1 MAQEVLYRK
10 WRPNRFS
17 EVFGHDA
24 IVETLKN
31 AVKSDRISHAYMFSG
46 PRGTGK
52 TTLARVLSKAVN
64 CESMAD
70 GDACGDCSSCVAHDT
85 GRAIDLI
92 EIDSAAGHG
101 ADGIRELAEKTIY
114 APVSSR
120 YKVYILDEV
129 HALGS
134 AAAFTALLKVLEEPP
149 PHVIFAFAT
158 TEVDKVIPTVLSRC
172 QRFDLSRIPM
182 DIVIQRLTQIS
193 DSEGFTIDDAG
204 YKLIARYATGSLRDA
219 VNALDRVT
227 ASFGS
232 SPNVEDIRTSLGL
245 TMDDRAIAIAASIF
259 SYDLKSSL
267 MSVNSAV
274 ADGINLRKLT
284 SDIVLVM
291 RAILLTKAGAAEE
304 LEFNEDLL
312 ALINQLAKNE
322 AIRVD
327 QIIVALESLT
337 RVASSKFSGSEF
349 EPLPLE
355 IAISSLALANHG
367 IELPISISMPVRA
380 QEPVRHESVVDVS
393 ASLEQPNLKDASNA
407 SSEAVSGQDENRAI
421 QTEPA
426 IVPEIVTTLP
436 APEVVTTPPAP
447 EVVTTPPAPEIV
459 TTPPVPEIVS
469 SPPALD
475 LNRIR
480 GDWNLVKEHIR
491 EISKPAEALLAAAF
505 PKSFE
510 SKNLEIGFLHQAHL
524 QNFLDPKK
532 AIANVVLVDALATSV
547 AQVFED
553 SLTISFT
560 HWPSMQQEE
569 GDVTASES
577 PSGGHLLSEAL
588 SLGGT
593 LIEQE

>member
-24 IVETLKN
+24 VVETLKN

-64 CESMAD
+64 CESTAD

-92 EIDSAAGHG
+92 EIDSAAGGG
-101 ADGIRELAEKTIY
+101 ADGIRELAEKAIY

-134 AAAFTALLKVLEEPP
+134 AQAFTALLKVLEEPP

-158 TEVDKVIPTVLSRC
+158 TEVDKVIPTVLSRS

-291 RAILLTKAGAAEE
+291 RATLLTKAGAAEE

-312 ALINQLAKNE
+312 ASINQLAKNE
-322 AIRVD
+322 VIRVD

-355 IAISSLALANHG
+355 IAISSLALANHE
-367 IELPISISMPVRA
+367 IEPPNSISTPVSA
-380 QEPVRHESVVDVS
+380 QEPVRHESAVDVA
-393 ASLEQPNLKDASNA
+393 ASLEQPNLKNASNA
-407 SSEAVSGQDENRAI
+407 STEDVSAQGENQAI
-421 QTEPA
+421 QAEPA
-426 IVPEIVTTLP
+426 IVPEVVTTP
-436 APEVVTTPPAP
+436 SAPEVVST
-447 EVVTTPPAPEIV
+447 
-459 TTPPVPEIVS
+459 
-469 SPPALD
+469 PPALD

-491 EISKPAEALLAAAF
+491 EVSKPAEALLAAAF
-505 PKSFE
+505 PKSLE
-510 SKNLEIGFLHQAHL
+510 GKNLEIGFLHQAHL
-524 QNFLDPKK
+524 QNFLDAKK

-553 SLTISFT
+553 SLIISFT

>member
-24 IVETLKN
+24 VVETLKN

-64 CESMAD
+64 CESTAD

-92 EIDSAAGHG
+92 EIDSAAGGG
-101 ADGIRELAEKTIY
+101 ADGIRELAEKAIY

-134 AAAFTALLKVLEEPP
+134 AQAFTALLKVLEEPP

-158 TEVDKVIPTVLSRC
+158 TEVDKVIPTVLSRS

-291 RAILLTKAGAAEE
+291 RATLLTKAGAAEE

-312 ALINQLAKNE
+312 ASINQLAKNE
-322 AIRVD
+322 VIRVD

-355 IAISSLALANHG
+355 IAISSLALANHE
-367 IELPISISMPVRA
+367 IEPPNSISTPVSA
-380 QEPVRHESVVDVS
+380 QEPVRHESAVDVA
-393 ASLEQPNLKDASNA
+393 ASLEQPNLKNASNA
-407 SSEAVSGQDENRAI
+407 STEDVSAQGENQAI
-421 QTEPA
+421 QAEPA
-426 IVPEIVTTLP
+426 IVPEVVTTP
-436 APEVVTTPPAP
+436 SAPEVVST
-447 EVVTTPPAPEIV
+447 
-459 TTPPVPEIVS
+459 
-469 SPPALD
+469 PPALD

-491 EISKPAEALLAAAF
+491 EVSKPAEALLAAAF

-510 SKNLEIGFLHQAHL
+510 GKNLEIGFLHQAHL

>member
-24 IVETLKN
+24 VVETLKN

-158 TEVDKVIPTVLSRC
+158 TEVDKVIPTVLSRS

-291 RAILLTKAGAAEE
+291 RATLLTKAGAAEE

-312 ALINQLAKNE
+312 ASINQLAKNE
-322 AIRVD
+322 VIRVD

-355 IAISSLALANHG
+355 IAISSLALANHE
-367 IELPISISMPVRA
+367 IEPPNSISTPVSA
-380 QEPVRHESVVDVS
+380 QEPVRHESAVDVA
-393 ASLEQPNLKDASNA
+393 ASLEQPNLKNASNA
-407 SSEAVSGQDENRAI
+407 STEDVSAQGENQAI
-421 QTEPA
+421 QAEPA
-426 IVPEIVTTLP
+426 IVPEVVTTP
-436 APEVVTTPPAP
+436 SAPEVVST
-447 EVVTTPPAPEIV
+447 
-459 TTPPVPEIVS
+459 
-469 SPPALD
+469 PPALD

-491 EISKPAEALLAAAF
+491 EVSKPAEALLAAAF
-505 PKSFE
+505 PKSLE
-510 SKNLEIGFLHQAHL
+510 GKNLEIGFLHQAHL

>member
-24 IVETLKN
+24 VVETLKN
-31 AVKSDRISHAYMFSG
+31 AIKSDRISNAYMFSG

-52 TTLARVLSKAVN
+52 TTLARILSKVVN
-64 CESMAD
+64 CESTVN
-70 GDACGDCSSCVAHDT
+70 GDTCDQCASCLAHDS
-85 GRAIDLI
+85 GRAVDLI
-92 EIDSAAGHG
+92 EIDSANGG
-101 ADGIRELAEKTIY
+101 NSEGIRELAQKAIY
-114 APVSSR
+114 APVNSR

-129 HALGS
+129 HALGGTTNQ
-134 AAAFTALLKVLEEPP
+134 AFNALLKILEEPP

-158 TEVDKVIPTVLSRC
+158 TEVDKVLPTVLSRS

-182 DIVIQRLTQIS
+182 DIVIQRLTQIA

-232 SPNVEDIRTSLGL
+232 SPNVEDIRASLGL

-259 SYDLKSSL
+259 GYDLKSSL
-267 MSVNSAV
+267 LSVNSAV

-284 SDIVLVM
+284 SDIILVM
-291 RAILLTKAGAAEE
+291 RATLLTKAGAAEE

-312 ALINQLAKNE
+312 ASINQLAKNE
-322 AIRVD
+322 VITVD

-337 RVASSKFSGSEF
+337 RVASSKYSSSEF

-355 IAISSLALANHG
+355 IAISSLALANHE
-367 IELPISISMPVRA
+367 IEQPNSIGTSVRV
-380 QEPVRHESVVDVS
+380 QEPVLHDSAVDV
-393 ASLEQPNLKDASNA
+393 AAKVEQPNIKDVSNA
-407 SSEAVSGQDENRAI
+407 STETVSMQGENRAI
-421 QTEPA
+421 QAEPT
-426 IVPEIVTTLP
+426 V
-436 APEVVTTPPAP
+436 
-447 EVVTTPPAPEIV
+447 
-459 TTPPVPEIVS
+459 VPEIVS
-469 SPPALD
+469 SSAVPEIVSTPSALD

-480 GDWNLVKEHIR
+480 GDWDLVKEHIR
-491 EISKPAEALLAAAF
+491 ETSKPAEALLAAAF
-505 PKSFE
+505 PKSLE
-510 SKNLEIGFLHQAHL
+510 GKNLEIGFLHQAHL

-532 AIANVVLVDALATSV
+532 AIASVVLVDALATSV
-547 AQVFED
+547 AQIFED
-553 SLTISFT
+553 SLTISFS
-560 HWPSMQQEE
+560 HWPEMQQE
-569 GDVTASES
+569 GRDVTVSEPP
-577 PSGGHLLSEAL
+577 PSAGHLLSEAL

>member
-24 IVETLKN
+24 VVQTLRN
-31 AVKSDRISHAYMFSG
+31 AIKSDRISHAYMFSG

-52 TTLARVLSKAVN
+52 TTLARILSKAVN
-64 CESMAD
+64 CESTVD
-70 GDACGDCSSCVAHDT
+70 GDVCDQCSSCVAHDT

-92 EIDSAAGHG
+92 EIDSADGSG
-101 ADGIRELAEKTIY
+101 ATGIRELADKAMY
-114 APVSSR
+114 VPVNTR

-129 HALGS
+129 HAFS
-134 AAAFTALLKVLEEPP
+134 QVAFTALLKILEEPP

-158 TEVDKVIPTVLSRC
+158 TAVDKVIPTVLSRS

-182 DIVIQRLTQIS
+182 NIVIKRLTQIA
-193 DSEGFTIDDAG
+193 DSEGFTIEDAS

-227 ASFGS
+227 ASFGP
-232 SPNVEDIRTSLGL
+232 SPNVEDVRASLGL
-245 TMDDRAIAIAASIF
+245 SMDDRAIGITVSIF
-259 SYDLKSSL
+259 GYDLKSSL

-274 ADGINLRKLT
+274 ADGVNIRKLT

-291 RAILLTKAGAAEE
+291 RAVLLTKAGAAEE

-312 ALINQLAKNE
+312 SAIEQLAKDE
-322 AIRVD
+322 AITVD

-337 RVASSKFSGSEF
+337 RVASSKYLGSEF

-355 IAISSLALANHG
+355 IAISSLALAKHE
-367 IELPISISMPVRA
+367 IEIQPNNIGRSVRT
-380 QEPVRHESVVDVS
+380 QEPARPASTVDVAANLERSNLKEVSS
-393 ASLEQPNLKDASNA
+393 ASDEVISEQPERGASQA
-407 SSEAVSGQDENRAI
+407 D
-421 QTEPA
+421 PA
-426 IVPEIVTTLP
+426 ISPEIVSTSST
-436 APEVVTTPPAP
+436 PEIVSA
-447 EVVTTPPAPEIV
+447 PPAPEIV
-459 TTPPVPEIVS
+459 STPSAPEIVS
-469 SPPALD
+469 APPASEIVSTPSVLD

-480 GDWNLVKEHIR
+480 GDWDLVKEHIR
-491 EISKPAEALLAAAF
+491 ETSKPAEALLATAF
-505 PKSFE
+505 PKSLDG
-510 SKNLEIGFLHQAHL
+510 KNLEIGFLHQAHL
-524 QNFLDPKK
+524 QNFLDRKK
-532 AIANVVLVDALATSV
+532 AIAGVVLVDALATSV

-553 SLTISFT
+553 SLTISFS
-560 HWPSMQQEE
+560 HWPDMQQE
-569 GDVTASES
+569 GRDVTASEP
-577 PSGGHLLSEAL
+577 PSAGHLLSEAL

>member
-24 IVETLKN
+24 VVETLKN

-52 TTLARVLSKAVN
+52 TTLARILSKAVN
-64 CESMAD
+64 CESTAD
-70 GDACGDCSSCVAHDT
+70 GDACGNCSPCEAHDA

-92 EIDSAAGHG
+92 EIDSAAGGG
-101 ADGIRELAEKTIY
+101 ADGIRELAEKAIY

-134 AAAFTALLKVLEEPP
+134 AQAFTALLKVLEEPP

-158 TEVDKVIPTVLSRC
+158 TEVDKVIPTVLSRS

-182 DIVIQRLTQIS
+182 DIVIQRLTQIA

-232 SPNVEDIRTSLGL
+232 SPNVEDIRASLGL

-259 SYDLKSSL
+259 GYDLKSSL
-267 MSVNSAV
+267 LSVNSAV

-284 SDIVLVM
+284 SDIILVM
-291 RAILLTKAGAAEE
+291 RATLLTKAGAAEE

-312 ALINQLAKNE
+312 ASINQLAKNE
-322 AIRVD
+322 VITVD

-337 RVASSKFSGSEF
+337 RVASSKYSSSEF

-355 IAISSLALANHG
+355 IAISSLALANHE
-367 IELPISISMPVRA
+367 IEQPNSIGTSVRV
-380 QEPVRHESVVDVS
+380 QEPVLHDSAVDV
-393 ASLEQPNLKDASNA
+393 AAKVEQPNIKDVSNA
-407 SSEAVSGQDENRAI
+407 STETVSMQGENRAI
-421 QTEPA
+421 QAEPT
-426 IVPEIVTTLP
+426 V
-436 APEVVTTPPAP
+436 
-447 EVVTTPPAPEIV
+447 
-459 TTPPVPEIVS
+459 VPEIVS
-469 SPPALD
+469 SSAVPEIVSTPSALD

-480 GDWNLVKEHIR
+480 GDWDLVKEHIR
-491 EISKPAEALLAAAF
+491 ETSKPAEALLAAAF
-505 PKSFE
+505 PKSLE
-510 SKNLEIGFLHQAHL
+510 GKNLEIGFLHQAHL

-532 AIANVVLVDALATSV
+532 AIASVVLVDALATSV
-547 AQVFED
+547 AQIFED
-553 SLTISFT
+553 SLTISFS
-560 HWPSMQQEE
+560 HWPEMQQE
-569 GDVTASES
+569 GRDVTVSEPP
-577 PSGGHLLSEAL
+577 PSAGHLLSEAL

>member
-24 IVETLKN
+24 VVETLKN

-64 CESMAD
+64 CESTAD

-92 EIDSAAGHG
+92 EIDSAAGGG
-101 ADGIRELAEKTIY
+101 ADGIRELAEKAIY

-134 AAAFTALLKVLEEPP
+134 AQAFTALLKVLEEPP

-291 RAILLTKAGAAEE
+291 RATLLTKAGAAEE

-312 ALINQLAKNE
+312 ASINQLAKNE
-322 AIRVD
+322 VIRVD

-355 IAISSLALANHG
+355 IAISSLALANHE
-367 IELPISISMPVRA
+367 IEPPNSISTPVSA
-380 QEPVRHESVVDVS
+380 QEPVRHESAVDVA
-393 ASLEQPNLKDASNA
+393 ASLEQPNLKNASNA
-407 SSEAVSGQDENRAI
+407 SAEDVSAQGENQAI
-421 QTEPA
+421 QAEPA
-426 IVPEIVTTLP
+426 IVPE
-436 APEVVTTPPAP
+436 VVTTPS
-447 EVVTTPPAPEIV
+447 APEIV
-459 TTPPVPEIVS
+459 TT
-469 SPPALD
+469 PPALD

-491 EISKPAEALLAAAF
+491 EVSKPAEALLAAAF
-505 PKSFE
+505 PKSLE
-510 SKNLEIGFLHQAHL
+510 GKNLEIGFLHQAHL

-553 SLTISFT
+553 SLIISFT

-569 GDVTASES
+569 GDVTASEA

>member
-24 IVETLKN
+24 VVQTLRN

-52 TTLARVLSKAVN
+52 TTLARILSKAVN
-64 CESMAD
+64 CESTVD
-70 GDACGDCSSCVAHDT
+70 GDVCDQCSSCVAHDT

-92 EIDSAAGHG
+92 EIDSADGSG
-101 ADGIRELAEKTIY
+101 ATGIRELADKAMY
-114 APVSSR
+114 VPVNTR

-129 HALGS
+129 HAFS
-134 AAAFTALLKVLEEPP
+134 QVAFTALLKILEEPP

-158 TEVDKVIPTVLSRC
+158 TAVDKVIPTVLSRS

-182 DIVIQRLTQIS
+182 NIVIKRLTQIA
-193 DSEGFTIDDAG
+193 DSEGFTIEDAS

-227 ASFGS
+227 ASFGP
-232 SPNVEDIRTSLGL
+232 SPNVEDVRASLGL
-245 TMDDRAIAIAASIF
+245 SMDDRAIGITVSIF
-259 SYDLKSSL
+259 GYDLKSSL

-274 ADGINLRKLT
+274 ADGVNIRKLT

-291 RAILLTKAGAAEE
+291 RAVLLTKAGAAEE

-312 ALINQLAKNE
+312 SAIEQLAKDE
-322 AIRVD
+322 AITVD

-337 RVASSKFSGSEF
+337 RVASSKYLGSEF

-355 IAISSLALANHG
+355 IAISSLALAKHE
-367 IELPISISMPVRA
+367 IEIQPNNIGRSVRT
-380 QEPVRHESVVDVS
+380 QEPARPASTVDVAANLERSNLKEVSS
-393 ASLEQPNLKDASNA
+393 ASDEVISEQPERGASQA
-407 SSEAVSGQDENRAI
+407 D
-421 QTEPA
+421 PA
-426 IVPEIVTTLP
+426 ISPEIVSTSST
-436 APEVVTTPPAP
+436 PEIVSTPS
-447 EVVTTPPAPEIV
+447 APEIV
-459 TTPPVPEIVS
+459 SAPPASEIVPTPS
-469 SPPALD
+469 VLD

-480 GDWNLVKEHIR
+480 GDWDLVKEHIR
-491 EISKPAEALLAAAF
+491 ETSKPAEALLATAF
-505 PKSFE
+505 PKSLDG
-510 SKNLEIGFLHQAHL
+510 KNLEIGFLHQSHL
-524 QNFLDPKK
+524 QNFLDRKK
-532 AIANVVLVDALATSV
+532 AIAGVVLVDALATSV

-553 SLTISFT
+553 SLTISFS
-560 HWPSMQQEE
+560 HWPDMQQE
-569 GDVTASES
+569 GRDVTASEP
-577 PSGGHLLSEAL
+577 PSAGHLLSEAL

>member
-24 IVETLKN
+24 VVETLKN

-52 TTLARVLSKAVN
+52 TTLARILSKAVN
-64 CESMAD
+64 CESTAD
-70 GDACGDCSSCVAHDT
+70 GDACGHCSSCEAHDA

-92 EIDSAAGHG
+92 EIDSAAGGG
-101 ADGIRELAEKTIY
+101 AEGIRELAERTNY
-114 APVSSR
+114 VPVSSR

-134 AAAFTALLKVLEEPP
+134 AQAFTALLKVLEEPP
-149 PHVIFAFAT
+149 PHVIFVFAT
-158 TEVDKVIPTVLSRC
+158 TEVDKVIPTVLSRS

-182 DIVIQRLTQIS
+182 DIVIQRLTQIA

-204 YKLIARYATGSLRDA
+204 YKLMARYATGSLRDA

-227 ASFGS
+227 ASFGP
-232 SPNVEDIRTSLGL
+232 SPTVEDIRASLGL
-245 TMDDRAIAIAASIF
+245 MMDDRAIAIAASIF
-259 SYDLKSSL
+259 GYDLKSSL

-284 SDIVLVM
+284 SDIILVM
-291 RAILLTKAGAAEE
+291 RATLLTKAGAAEE

-312 ALINQLAKNE
+312 ASINQLAKNE
-322 AIRVD
+322 VITVD

-337 RVASSKFSGSEF
+337 RVASSKYVGSEF

-355 IAISSLALANHG
+355 IAISSLALANHE
-367 IELPISISMPVRA
+367 IEQTNSIGTSVRA
-380 QEPVRHESVVDVS
+380 QEPVLYDS
-393 ASLEQPNLKDASNA
+393 AVNVAAKVGQPNIKDVINA
-407 SSEAVSGQDENRAI
+407 STEAVNMQGKNQAI
-421 QTEPA
+421 QAEPA
-426 IVPEIVTTLP
+426 VVPEIVSAP
-436 APEVVTTPPAP
+436 SAPEIVSIPPAP
-447 EVVTTPPAPEIV
+447 EVVSTP
-459 TTPPVPEIVS
+459 S
-469 SPPALD
+469 ALD

-480 GDWNLVKEHIR
+480 GDWDLVKEHIR
-491 EISKPAEALLAAAF
+491 ETSKPAEALLAAAF
-505 PKSFE
+505 PKSLE
-510 SKNLEIGFLHQAHL
+510 GKNLEIGFLHQAHL

-532 AIANVVLVDALATSV
+532 AIASVVLVDALATSV
-547 AQVFED
+547 ARVFED
-553 SLTISFT
+553 SLTISFS
-560 HWPSMQQEE
+560 HWPEMQQE
-569 GDVTASES
+569 GRDVTASEP
-577 PSGGHLLSEAL
+577 PSAGHLLSEAL